1 MTQQQWLELLSRYVK
16 PGRYQH
22 SLGVA
27 QTAREMAIAFGAD
40 PEKAYWAGLMHDVA
54 KGFSDGLLWE
64 YAKPLGLAED
74 EIYRANPQ
82 LLHGQAASV
91 WLRDEGY
98 CSDPEIL
105 HAIYA
110 HTIPE
115 REMSTLDRILF
126 TADMIEPNRK
136 PYPGLDKL
144 RELAHEDL
152 DALYRTALQQT
163 LTYAISRGEKVHPA
177 TLIAYNACLEK

>member
-1 MTQQQWLELLSRYVK
+1 
-16 PGRYQH
+16 
-22 SLGVA
+22 
-27 QTAREMAIAFGAD
+27 
-40 PEKAYWAGLMHDVA
+40 
-54 KGFSDGLLWE
+54 
-64 YAKPLGLAED
+64 
-74 EIYRANPQ
+74 
-82 LLHGQAASV
+82 
-91 WLRDEGY
+91 
-98 CSDPEIL
+98 
-105 HAIYA
+105 
-110 HTIPE
+110 
-115 REMSTLDRILF
+115 MSTLDRILF